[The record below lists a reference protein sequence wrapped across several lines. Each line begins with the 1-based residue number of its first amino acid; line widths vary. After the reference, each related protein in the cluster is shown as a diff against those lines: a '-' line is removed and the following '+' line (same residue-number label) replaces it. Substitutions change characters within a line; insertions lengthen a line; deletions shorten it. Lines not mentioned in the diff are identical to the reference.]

1 MSAPRRKLA
10 SAVAGLVA
18 RRVGETTRC
27 EPCVFSDRARA
38 MHALARGV
46 IARDR
51 VEKSPF
57 DRDAQQRRDVSA
69 FKRFPFPK
77 SHGAEGLPDQYLR
90 QIKKVVPMS
99 EVIDKY
105 IPGSGKHTSRASP
118 PGPSRAIVRVVVDPP
133 PISFARTLTHVD
145 RSLLPVAP
153 QTRPRIPPCGT
164 ASSPRPGPS
173 DT

>member
-77 SHGAEGLPDQYLR
+77 SHGA
-90 QIKKVVPMS
+90 
-99 EVIDKY
+99 
-105 IPGSGKHTSRASP
+105 
-118 PGPSRAIVRVVVDPP
+118 
-133 PISFARTLTHVD
+133 
-145 RSLLPVAP
+145 
-153 QTRPRIPPCGT
+153 
-164 ASSPRPGPS
+164 
-173 DT
+173 